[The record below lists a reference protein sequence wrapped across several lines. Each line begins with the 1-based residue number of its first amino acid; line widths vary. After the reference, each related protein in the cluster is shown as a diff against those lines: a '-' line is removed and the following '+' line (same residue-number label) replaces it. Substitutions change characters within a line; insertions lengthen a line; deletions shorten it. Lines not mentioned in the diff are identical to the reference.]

1 MIIVMRRG
9 ASPEQVETVRQKII
23 SQGFKAHL
31 SQGEEQT
38 LLGVIGDERRLS
50 AGVFEILP
58 GVEKILPIL
67 KPFKLASR
75 DFRPSDSV
83 IQVGEGKG
91 TEKVGAKALALMA
104 GPCAVE
110 SYEQTRAIAEA
121 VKACGVRILRGGAY
135 KPRTSPYAF
144 QGLGAAGLE
153 ILSAVSRELDL
164 RIVTEVLTPS
174 DVALVSRHADLLQVG
189 ARNMQNFSLL
199 AELGKAKKPVLL
211 KRGMMST
218 LEELLLSAEY
228 VLSSGNPNVILCER
242 GIRTFERATR
252 NTLDLS
258 AVPLLKKL
266 SHLPVIVDPSHSTGI
281 KDLVG
286 PMSLA
291 AVAAGADGL
300 LIDVHHLPAE
310 ALCDGAQALLPS
322 DFADLVGGI
331 KGVAMAVGRTL

>member
-9 ASPEQVETVRQKII
+9 APPEQVEAVRQRILAM
-23 SQGFKAHL
+23 GFKAHL

-67 KPFKLASR
+67 KPFRMASR
-75 DFRPSDSV
+75 DFHPSDTV
-83 IQVGEGKG
+83 VQVGAER
-91 TEKVGAKALALMA
+91 VGAKGVAVMA

-110 SYEQTRAIAEA
+110 SYEQTLAIAQA
-121 VKACGVRILRGGAY
+121 VKASGVRILRGGAY

-144 QGLGAAGLE
+144 QGLGPKGLE
-153 ILSAVSRELDL
+153 ILSAVRKELDL
-164 RIVTEVLTPS
+164 KIVTEVLTPS
-174 DVALVSRHADLLQVG
+174 DVELVCRHADLLQVG
-189 ARNMQNFSLL
+189 ARNMQNFTLL
-199 AELGKAKKPVLL
+199 AELGKASKPVLL

-218 LEELLLSAEY
+218 LEELLMSAEY
-228 VLSSGNPNVILCER
+228 VLSNGNPHVILCER
-242 GIRTFERATR
+242 GIRTFERYTR

-266 SHLPVIVDPSHSTGI
+266 SHLPVIVDPSHATGV

-291 AVAAGADGL
+291 ALAAGADGL
-300 LIDVHHLPAE
+300 LIDVHHLPE
-310 ALCDGAQALLPS
+310 QALCDGAQALLPA
-322 DFADLVGGI
+322 DFADLVGKL
-331 KGVAMAVGRTL
+331 KGVATAVGRTL